1 MQVGLF
7 LQAAK
12 QAARLS
18 TVGSAMRAG
27 ELGGT
32 ALIGFAWIAVS
43 AEFLNRAVISGAIA
57 TVLAAYE
64 ELGLYDLTVP
74 NRLKEIA
81 IIIQVGASTCANCG

>member
-18 TVGSAMRAG
+18 TVGSAMGAG
-27 ELGGT
+27 EPGGT

-43 AEFLNRAVISGAIA
+43 AEFSNRAVISGAIA

-74 NRLKEIA
+74 NRLSEKEVA
-81 IIIQVGASTCANCG
+81 VII